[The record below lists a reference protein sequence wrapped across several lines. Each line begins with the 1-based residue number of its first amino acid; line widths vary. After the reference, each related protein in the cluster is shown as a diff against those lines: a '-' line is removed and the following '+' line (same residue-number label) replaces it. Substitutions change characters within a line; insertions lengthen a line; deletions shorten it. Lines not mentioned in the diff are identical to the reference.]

1 MTKAITTRQ
10 AILII
15 FIVMVSTK
23 LVALPSIISYNMG
36 ANAWFVFAMSF
47 VIDFVFLLLFLS
59 INSKLNMPLL
69 TFVRLRF
76 GKVISTIFA
85 VLVGIMMLFKT
96 IQILVATYLYFSELI
111 YVEINRVIF
120 ICSLAVL
127 VYYFGSRYMQ
137 SLARSVEIVIFVV
150 AGSLVLS
157 LILSLKSIN
166 LENLLPFLNINFY
179 TTTKTMLFHNLWFG
193 DFWLMFFFVGNIQK
207 QKNTNRRIIIGYLI
221 SAIVVLVFVAVFT
234 CTFDHIAPIFRV
246 CIIDITEVSPRLLD
260 QARFSWLVNFTFPIA
275 LIYAM
280 GIYSNC
286 SVICIKHIL
295 GKNAKSKT
303 TISTILLLASIA
315 TVAIIFNLIFTN
327 LYYFLIDIYCYFNT
341 AVQYVLPVV
350 LLVLVQKPRGKNLM
364 WRLQY
369 D

>member
-1 MTKAITTRQ
+1 MTKSITTRQ
-10 AILII
+10 ASLMI

-23 LVALPSIISYNMG
+23 LVALPSVISYNMG
-36 ANAWFVFAMSF
+36 ASAWFVFAMSF
-47 VIDFVFLLLFLS
+47 VIDFAFLLLFLN

-69 TFVRLRF
+69 TFIKLRL
-76 GKVISTIFA
+76 GKAVSTIIA

-96 IQILVATYLYFSELI
+96 IQILVAIYLYFSELI

-127 VYYFGSRYMQ
+127 VYYFSSRYMQ

-157 LILSLKSIN
+157 LILSLKAIN
-166 LENLLPFLNINFY
+166 LENLLPFLNLNFY

-193 DFWLMFFFVGNIQK
+193 DFWLMFFFVGNIKK
-207 QKNTNRRIIIGYLI
+207 QQTTNRQIIMGYLI
-221 SAIVVLVFVAVFT
+221 SALTVLVFVVAFT
-234 CTFDHIAPIFRV
+234 GTFGYLAPIFRV
-246 CIIDITEVSPRLLD
+246 CIIDITEVSPRLLN
-260 QARFSWLVNFTFPIA
+260 QARFNWLVNFTFPIA

-286 SVICIKHIL
+286 SMLCIKHIL
-295 GKNAKSKT
+295 GKNTKSKT
-303 TISTILLLASIA
+303 TISTILLLGAIVA
-315 TVAIIFNLIFTN
+315 VAIVFNLTFTN
-327 LYYFLIDIYCYFNT
+327 LYYFLIDVFFYFNT
-341 AVQYVLPVV
+341 AVQYVLPIV
-350 LLVLVQKPRGKNLM
+350 LLVLVQKPGGKNLM
-364 WRLQY
+364 WRPLY